1 MQNSI
6 IGRKEEIALLEKY
19 ISSNH
24 SEFIA
29 VYGRRRVGKTFL
41 IRKYFQNRFAFDIT
55 GIIEGKK
62 TEQMTAFAYALKQYG
77 YNGRKPATWL
87 DAFFALRC
95 LLEQKME
102 QGLPCVLFIDEM
114 PCLDTPKSGF
124 GPALGHFWNSWAAW
138 QEEIKQ
144 KDNSSPPSWGVS
156 NTND

>member
-41 IRKYFQNRFAFDIT
+41 IRKYFQNRFAFDMT

-62 TEQMTAFAYALKQYG
+62 TEESLGHWQCGDGIVFMAQ
-77 YNGRKPATWL
+77 
-87 DAFFALRC
+87 
-95 LLEQKME
+95 
-102 QGLPCVLFIDEM
+102 QGL
-114 PCLDTPKSGF
+114 
-124 GPALGHFWNSWAAW
+124 
-138 QEEIKQ
+138 
-144 KDNSSPPSWGVS
+144 
-156 NTND
+156 